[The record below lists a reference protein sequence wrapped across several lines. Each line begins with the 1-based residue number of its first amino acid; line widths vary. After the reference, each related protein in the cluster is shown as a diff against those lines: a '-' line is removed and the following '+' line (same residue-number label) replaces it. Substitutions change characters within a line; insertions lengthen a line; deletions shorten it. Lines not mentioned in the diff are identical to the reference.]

1 MTQYIRITEKT
12 LRWFQPLLP
21 PEETHLLTRGQAF
34 YAIGAVQDR
43 IACGVLVFQAGP
55 QLADIRYL
63 AVADDY
69 RRQGIATGMVDYL
82 CQHAKASITPVI
94 CTFAAASLRDPVY
107 LFFAELDGFSVA
119 QEDGFYCQVPLAG
132 LAQRPALSAA
142 RGRGLAVRPFFSLPR
157 ATQRSFLLQLQRQ
170 GVYFLREIPQDRYCR
185 PLCLCC
191 IGAEDIEAAVFVAQG
206 EREQDLELV
215 CVWCAPNRHQSLI
228 GLLAEA
234 CAQLPSTE
242 DGMLRIAAVTP
253 VSAAIVDK
261 LLPQRQITARFYQ
274 AAWDMDE

>member
-12 LRWFQPLLP
+12 LHWFQPLLP
-21 PEETHLLTRGQAF
+21 PEETRLLTCGHPF
-34 YAIGAVQDR
+34 YAIGAVRDR
-43 IACGVLVFQAGP
+43 TACGVLVFQAGP

-63 AVADDY
+63 AVADSY
-69 RRQGIATGMVDYL
+69 RHQGIATGMVDYL
-82 CQHAKASITPVI
+82 CQHAKASVTPVT
-94 CTFAAASLRDPVY
+94 CTFAVADLQDPIY
-107 LFFAELDGFSVA
+107 LFFAQWDRFSVA
-119 QEDGFYCQVPLAG
+119 PEDGFYCQIPLAG
-132 LAQRPALSAA
+132 LARQPSLTAL
-142 RGRGLAVRPFFSLPR
+142 RGRGLTPQPFFSLPK
-157 ATQRSFLLQLQRQ
+157 AAQRGFLLQLQRQ
-170 GVYFLREIPQDRYCR
+170 GIYFLREIPEEQYCQ

-191 IGAEDIEAAVFVAQG
+191 MGAENVEAAIFLTHA

-215 CVWCAPNRHQSLI
+215 CAWCAPNRHQSLM

-242 DGMLRIAAVTP
+242 DGILRIAAVTP